1 MIIETNGKYLKF
13 KTRLFST
20 VTDNDQNFPWRWCWE
35 AKSRICLR
43 CNLTE
48 PSPKSVPLFCR
59 WDITLNLG
67 QHVPCRPSSIQLD
80 ENRVVRA
87 PGYRHLTASVEAGN
101 DTNKGI
107 LGGLCSRFEWS
118 TQYRNALSLQ
128 LVMKCTLFCER
139 GKKRGKSLRLSE
151 HFSTFSF
158 GNAQKSFNKS

>member
-1 MIIETNGKYLKF
+1 MENTYSSKQDCFRQSQIMIRTFLGDDAEKPNQGF
-13 KTRLFST
+13 
-20 VTDNDQNFPWRWCWE
+20 V
-35 AKSRICLR
+35 LR

-59 WDITLNLG
+59 SDITLNLG
-67 QHVPCRPSSIQLD
+67 RHVPCRPSSIQLD

-87 PGYRHLTASVEAGN
+87 PGYRHLTASMEAGN

-107 LGGLCSRFEWS
+107 VGGLCSRFEWS
-118 TQYRNALSLQ
+118 TQYRNALSIR